1 MKKLRAFCCLLLM
14 MFVATSHTAKA
25 QTTKADPFEDA
36 LREAVKQ
43 YRAGKPAEARVA
55 LDKAKA
61 LLDKAKSEEMG
72 SALPDPPTGW
82 VAEEMKTED
91 VSALYGGGKVLKK
104 LYKNKTG
111 QEEMQVE
118 VFYGSSFIKLI
129 RGLFASEEVAKS
141 QGFEIKR
148 AGGEKALVKKIGDK
162 NFEINMP
169 LEEDVMV
176 KLTGKDGTAED
187 LMLKFLRDID
197 RRALLHAK

>member
-1 MKKLRAFCCLLLM
+1 MKNLRTFGCLMLVI
-14 MFVATSHTAKA
+14 FVATSQPARA
-25 QTTKADPFEDA
+25 QTAKADPFEDT
-36 LREAVKQ
+36 LRDAVKR
-43 YRAGKPAEARVA
+43 YRAGKPAEARAA

-91 VSALYGGGKVLKK
+91 VPALYGGGKVLKK

-118 VFYGSSFIKLI
+118 VFYGSSLIKLL
-129 RGLFASEEVAKS
+129 RGLFASEEIAKS

-169 LEEDVMV
+169 LEEEVMV
-176 KLTGKDGTAED
+176 KLTGKDGITED
-187 LMLKFLRDID
+187 MMLKFLRDID